1 MARNNFGPSWLQG
14 ASIEKPLFPL
24 KLLKRLVAAVQLVFA
39 FLLPYL
45 FVYLKTKHNTKQKL
59 FLHGIQQL
67 TRRVAF
73 DAVMLFEQA
82 W

>member
-1 MARNNFGPSWLQG
+1 MLILKIS
-14 ASIEKPLFPL
+14 PL
-24 KLLKRLVAAVQLVFA
+24 KLLQLPVRAVLLLFA

-45 FVYLKTKHNTKQKL
+45 FVYLYKEKL
-59 FLHGIQQL
+59 LLHGIQQL